1 MKYVPGIKDTEKIV
15 LKSQC
20 NLIWSSQNGGKG
32 EVRPK
37 IHKSIG
43 FFLVWQFENHC
54 RSQLMENE

>member
-43 FFLVWQFENHC
+43 FFKYGSLKIIVVVN
-54 RSQLMENE
+54 